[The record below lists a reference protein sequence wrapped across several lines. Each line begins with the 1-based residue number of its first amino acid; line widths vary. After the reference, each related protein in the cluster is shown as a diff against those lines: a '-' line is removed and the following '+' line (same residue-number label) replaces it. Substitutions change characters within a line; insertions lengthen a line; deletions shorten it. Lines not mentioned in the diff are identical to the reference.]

1 YFGQRRLGL
10 EMRDLYGRLIDGS
23 LGATGRLRTGGDGG
37 QMPLQGSPPTEK
49 LVAFFSGA
57 IKLDAEGMANMR
69 FDIPQFN
76 GTARIMA
83 VAWTKSGVGHAV
95 KDVVIRDPV
104 VVTAS
109 LPKFLAPGDRAELR
123 LDIANADGPAGDY
136 QLQVTTNGPV
146 TVEQTAAEM
155 VNLDASGKSALTL
168 PLAGQYS
175 GDGLVTVRLSNA
187 AGLSLEQTLN
197 IPVRPAA
204 LPVTQRHV
212 VNVAAGSSL
221 TVDEQLL
228 ADSLLQG
235 ASVSLNITR
244 SAAFDIPALLMTLDR
259 YPYGCAEQTTS
270 RALPLLYLSEL
281 AKQAGLGDDE
291 GVKKRVQEAIY
302 RVLAYQS
309 SAGSFGLW
317 SPGSGDLW
325 LDAYVTDFLT
335 RAREQKFDVPE
346 QSMVQALENLQNALS
361 YETNVKDR
369 GNEIAYA
376 LYVLARNR
384 KAAISDLRYYADA
397 MLGDFPTPLAKA
409 HIAAALA
416 LYGDARRSQDIFAA
430 AANMSTGLVN
440 VSLARSDYGS
450 SLRDGAAVL
459 ALAAESRPVPPII
472 PELSRVVAREWQ
484 QARYTSTQEQSWM
497 LLAARAI
504 QGGDEDMRIEV
515 NGAART
521 GSYAARMTGDALIE
535 HPVVIRNEGT
545 DAVSAVVTT
554 VAAPAQSLSAGGE
567 GFTIERSYY
576 TLDGTAANVSEARQN
591 ERYVVVLKVTET
603 NDWPSRVLITD
614 LLPAGF
620 EIDNPSLVDSAQLSN
635 FEWIGEVQAAHTEF
649 RSDRFVAAFD
659 RSTGDNREI
668 TLAYVVRAVTPG
680 TYDHPAANVEDMYRP
695 QFSARTA
702 TGRMEVQAAQ

>member
-1 YFGQRRLGL
+1 
-10 EMRDLYGRLIDGS
+10 
-23 LGATGRLRTGGDGG
+23 
-37 QMPLQGSPPTEK
+37 
-49 LVAFFSGA
+49 
-57 IKLDAEGMANMR
+57 MR